1 MVIQTRVS
9 VERASPQS
17 SACGAGSVACTAL
30 CRPVMG
36 EAATERQRLD
46 CSSVYPRVLACLC
59 LLLWY
64 KSVSVGLWARLAC
77 LARLQQHGWIHLLLP
92 ALCVAERIRP
102 EPGVGTAVA
111 CGKCM
116 AMHSHLHCVVWVRA
130 LLEPCSAR
138 ACNAPTL
145 AVAVGAGGRF
155 CQADPTSL

>member
-1 MVIQTRVS
+1 MHRFVPASNGGGGDRAPATGLLIS
-9 VERASPQS
+9 VPKS
-17 SACGAGSVACTAL
+17 T
-30 CRPVMG
+30 
-36 EAATERQRLD
+36 
-46 CSSVYPRVLACLC
+46 CLC

-64 KSVSVGLWARLAC
+64 KSVSVGLWARLAR

-155 CQADPTSL
+155 CQADLTSL